1 MSELNL
7 HRKILRSIGCVF
19 AFVLP
24 VTLPLGVA
32 TAGMPPAALFAAH
45 GILEVTI
52 EAPMAKLMDV
62 RPDKEYLAGHF
73 SYTDADG
80 SIRRFAI
87 KLRTRGNYRRDKE
100 HCDFAPILLNFGK
113 TEVAGT
119 LFDGQHKL
127 KLVTQCMTN
136 DGEYTKILLREYLAY
151 RLFQDLTDISYGVRL
166 LRIKYVDM
174 QSGQKVTRFAFVI
187 EDDKAVAKRNALKV
201 AKTDRVS
208 DQDHDPAR
216 QSLVHLFEFMIG
228 NTEYSLVN
236 PEPDKQCCHN
246 MDVLSADGGPPY
258 IALPFD
264 FDFAG
269 LVNASYAEPN
279 PRYPVSSVRTRYYK
293 GLCSTNDLLPETI
306 RLFERRRDDM
316 FRAIDELSNACGAA
330 RRAVGWP
337 RRYIESFYDIISDP
351 DRVQKEL
358 LDKCDN
364 PDARQ

>member
-1 MSELNL
+1 MLVSARYAAALL
-7 HRKILRSIGCVF
+7 I
-19 AFVLP
+19 ALP
-24 VTLPLGVA
+24 IAVA
-32 TAGMPPAALFAAH
+32 AAGMPPAPLFAAH
-45 GILEVTI
+45 DILEVTI
-52 EAPMAKLMDV
+52 EAPMAKLMEV
-62 RPDKEYLAGHF
+62 RPDKKYLAGHF

-100 HCDFAPILLNFGK
+100 HCDFAPILLNFSK

-119 LFDGQHKL
+119 LFDGQDKL

-151 RLFQDLTDISYGVRL
+151 RLFQTLTDISYGVRL
-166 LRIKYVDM
+166 FRIKYVDT
-174 QSGQKVTRFAFVI
+174 QSGQKVTRYGFVI
-187 EDDKAVAKRNALKV
+187 EDDRAVARRNALKV
-201 AKTDRVS
+201 VKAERLE

-236 PEPDKQCCHN
+236 PEPDKHCCHN
-246 MDVLSADGGPPY
+246 MDVLSADGGPPF
-258 IALPFD
+258 IGLPFD

-279 PRYPVSSVRTRYYK
+279 PRYPISGVRMRYYK
-293 GLCSTNDLLPETI
+293 GPCSANVLLPGTI
-306 RLFERRRDDM
+306 ELFERKRDDM
-316 FRAIDELSNACGAA
+316 FRTIDELSRACGAA
-330 RRAVGWP
+330 RRSVGWP
-337 RRYIESFYDIISDP
+337 RRYIESFYDIIGDP
-351 DRVQKEL
+351 DRVQKVL